1 MRDVGDVF
9 YYDLGKTLA
18 LRAFKT
24 VSINQIQLRV
34 YGCCNAVCRSQ
45 DRSNQS
51 DRRCIYHSLGTGGG
65 KLYAKTLHRFS
76 STEREVLGLSLYAL
90 SMQLIWRC
98 LTRPDHCLSK
108 EVVYASDRETSLQV
122 ETSHGKRCMSV
133 TRLAVSERG
142 SGLGSELLHSDLPEQ
157 HWNLLRIGSA
167 STICWH

>member
-1 MRDVGDVF
+1 MQDVGDVF
-9 YYDLGKTLA
+9 YYDLEKILA

-34 YGCCNAVCRSQ
+34 YGSCNAVCRSQ

-90 SMQLIWRC
+90 EIDTPILPSYTSAVFRA
-98 LTRPDHCLSK
+98 
-108 EVVYASDRETSLQV
+108 YAVCSEPISDTCRSFNV
-122 ETSHGKRCMSV
+122 RKR
-133 TRLAVSERG
+133 RDKAHHNLP
-142 SGLGSELLHSDLPEQ
+142 LPEP
-157 HWNLLRIGSA
+157 NRRDRIQPYWLQA
-167 STICWH
+167 